1 MILNFYKYQGTG
13 NDFIIIDARQTSFP
27 DQDKAYIAKLC
38 NRHYGI
44 GADGLILLKNHDV
57 GDFYMQY
64 FNSDGAESSMC
75 GNGGRCIAAF
85 AHALQLVNNECM
97 FYAIDGM
104 HKAIIQPVNSQSWH
118 VELKMTDV
126 QGITKIGDDSF
137 ELHTGSPHYVKFIN
151 DNLETF
157 DLINNARQVRYN
169 EVYKESGINVN
180 YVQQLESGIRIRTYE
195 RGVEDETLSCGTG
208 ATAAAIGYAA
218 VKMPASNS
226 YTVNVLA
233 QGGDLAVKF
242 DSKDNNSSF
251 QNVWLCGQ
259 AMEVFRGQIKF

>member
-1 MILNFYKYQGTG
+1 MTLNFYKYQGTG

-27 DQDKAYIAKLC
+27 YQDKAYIANLC

-44 GADGLILLKNHDV
+44 GADGLILLKNHPE

-85 AHALQLVNNECM
+85 AQSLQIVSKECV

-126 QGITKIGDDSF
+126 RGITKIGDDSF
-137 ELHTGSPHYVKFIN
+137 ELHTGSPHYVMFIT
-151 DNLETF
+151 DNLDSF
-157 DLINNARQVRYN
+157 DLINHAREVRYN
-169 EVYKESGINVN
+169 EVYKEAGINVN
-180 YVQQLESGIRIRTYE
+180 FVQQVANGIRIRTYE

-208 ATAAAIGYAA
+208 ATAAAIAYAA
-218 VKMPASNS
+218 AKMPAADS
-226 YTVNVLA
+226 YSVKVLA
-233 QGGDLAVKF
+233 QGGELIVKF
-242 DSKDNNSSF
+242 DSRDNNSSF